1 MARGS
6 MAMKNIREREE
17 DEELGIR
24 ENPGPIVAPVRGKT
38 SEEEEAEAL
47 ERVTPGLP
55 LPMAPVVRMIKS
67 QIGDKMVSSKVK
79 VAMNKF
85 LGEVAGAV
93 AKEMGQT
100 RYPMIEMDDF
110 LRATKPYT
118 YAKEMQAEKERVVKE
133 LDAMRAKIESMIQE
147 FQRKFAV
154 PKADEF
160 SVLPRE
166 QNKR

>member
-1 MARGS
+1 
-6 MAMKNIREREE
+6 MKNRERA
-17 DEELGIR
+17 EELETSNDPAIQ
-24 ENPGPIVAPVRGKT
+24 PIRGK
-38 SEEEEAEAL
+38 SKEDEEAEAL

-55 LPMAPVVRMIKS
+55 FPMAPIVRMVKA

-85 LGEVAGAV
+85 LGEVASSV

-118 YAKEMQAEKERVVKE
+118 YAKEMQTEKERVVKE
-133 LDAMRAKIESMIQE
+133 LDAMRTEIDSMIQE

-160 SVLPRE
+160 SVLP
-166 QNKR
+166 QNNKR

>member
-1 MARGS
+1 
-6 MAMKNIREREE
+6 MKNTRGRSE
-17 DEELGIR
+17 DEELETR
-24 ENPGPIVAPVRGKT
+24 PNPDPVVAPIKGRS

-55 LPMAPVVRMIKS
+55 LPMAPVTRLVKS

-79 VAMNKF
+79 VAVNKF
-85 LGEVAGAV
+85 LGEVASSV

-160 SVLPRE
+160 SVLPKE
-166 QNKR
+166 NKK